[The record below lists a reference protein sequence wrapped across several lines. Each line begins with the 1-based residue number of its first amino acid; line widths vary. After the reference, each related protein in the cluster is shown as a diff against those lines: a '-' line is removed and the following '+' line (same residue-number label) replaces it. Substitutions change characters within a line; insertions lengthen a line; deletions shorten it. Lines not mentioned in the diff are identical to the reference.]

1 MLEEIKAELKKL
13 DDAVTKAIAELKR
26 GDAVASW
33 PAKAWAW
40 WEDYGWLVA
49 GIETVAFIV
58 WIAIRH

>member
-13 DDAVTKAIAELKR
+13 DDAVTKAIAEAKKL
-26 GDAVASW
+26 ASW
-33 PAKAWAW
+33 PAKVWAW

-49 GIETVAFIV
+49 AIETVAFIV